1 MKLFESLNVGG
12 MIVPNRVMV
21 PAMVTRLSGE
31 DGLVNKDIVDRYTR
45 YARGG
50 AGLVVIEA
58 MAVHTAKSGPLLRI
72 SDDRFVPGLADLVR
86 RIHDASDA
94 KVVPQIIHFLKVAKS
109 GWRQTVD
116 MLSLGEIDRIVEEF
130 GDAVARARTAD
141 FDGAELHSAHAYTL
155 ASFLSRAN
163 PRRDDYGGDTLEG
176 RLHLIGRIF
185 ANIRR
190 KAGEDFPVGVR
201 FLADE
206 FIKDGYTVSDAK
218 LIGLRLARLGAAYLS
233 LSVGG
238 KFEDAIHVAGQ
249 VPYPY
254 TGYSGDRCMP
264 GDWYP
269 AVPHA
274 HFSAEI
280 KTFIRAHG
288 FDTPVATAGKI
299 SDPDDA
305 ERLIATGA
313 VDIVGIA
320 RGLLADP
327 DWPSKVRRGEVDRIV
342 KCDYCNVCKHLDGIH
357 TRVICALWPQGSLQ
371 APPDDRAGEVPSWSA
386 EGANLTAT
394 VGAGKATLKWNK
406 AGGAARYD
414 VCRTDPLGNV
424 DIADAVKVTRWED
437 HGLLA
442 GMPYRYH
449 VCAYGAAGQGGAT
462 SNTVTVSLPMP
473 NFSTRA

>member
-1 MKLFESLNVGG
+1 MKLFKSLNVSG
-12 MIVPNRVMV
+12 MLIPNRVMV

-31 DGLVNKDIVDRYTR
+31 DGFVNQNITDRYVR
-45 YARGG
+45 YAQGG
-50 AGLVVIEA
+50 AGLIVIEA
-58 MAVHTAKSGPLLRI
+58 MAVHQSKSGPLLRI
-72 SDDRFVPGLADLVR
+72 SDDQYVPGLSDLVR
-86 RIHDASDA
+86 RIHDTSDS

-116 MLSLGEIDRIVEEF
+116 MLSMAEIDRIVEEF
-130 GDAVARARTAD
+130 GDAVARARSAG

-163 PRRDDYGGDTLEG
+163 PRTDDYGDTLEG
-176 RLHLIGRIF
+176 RLHLITRIF

-190 KAGEDFPVGVR
+190 KVGNDFPVGVR

-206 FIKDGYTVSDAK
+206 FIKDGYTISDAK
-218 LIGLRLARLGAAYLS
+218 LIGLRLAQLGAAYLS

-274 HFSAEI
+274 QFSAEI
-280 KTFIRAHG
+280 KAFIKAHA

-299 SDPDDA
+299 SDPADA
-305 ERLIATGA
+305 ERLVATGA

-327 DWPSKVRRGEVDRIV
+327 DWPNKVGRGEADRIV
-342 KCDYCNVCKHLDGIH
+342 KCDYCNVCKHLDGTH
-357 TRVICALWPQGSLQ
+357 MRVICALWPQGSLQ
-371 APPDDRAGEVPSWSA
+371 APPDDRSTEAPQWSA
-386 EGANLTAT
+386 DGANLVAT
-394 VGAGKATLKWNK
+394 VGKGRATLKWNK
-406 AGGAARYD
+406 ATGAARYD
-414 VCRTDPLGNV
+414 ICRTDALGHV
-424 DIADAVKVTRWED
+424 EIADAVKVTRWED
-437 HGLLA
+437 TNLLA
-442 GMPYRYH
+442 GMPYRFH
-449 VCAYGAAGQGGAT
+449 VRPYGAAGQGGVP
-462 SNTVTVSLPMP
+462 SNTVTVLLPMP
-473 NFSTRA
+473 NLVAHA

>member
-1 MKLFESLNVGG
+1 MKLFEPLNVAG
-12 MIVPNRVMV
+12 MVIANRVMV

-31 DGLVNKDIVDRYTR
+31 DGFVNKEITDRYIR
-45 YARGG
+45 YAEGG
-50 AGLVVIEA
+50 AGLIVVEA
-58 MAVHTAKSGPLLRI
+58 MAVHQSRSGPLLRI
-72 SDDRFVPGLADLVR
+72 SNDQYVPGLSELVR
-86 RIHDASDA
+86 RIHQMSDS

-116 MLSLGEIDRIVEEF
+116 MLSLDDIDRIVEEF
-130 GDAVARARTAD
+130 GDAVARARAAR

-163 PRRDDYGGDTLEG
+163 PRSDDYGGDTLEG
-176 RLHLIGRIF
+176 RLHLITRIF

-190 KAGEDFPVGVR
+190 KVGNDFPVGVR

-218 LIGLRLARLGAAYLS
+218 LIGLRLAQLGAAYLS

-238 KFEDAIHVAGQ
+238 KFEDALHVAGQ

-280 KTFIRAHG
+280 KAFIRAHG

-299 SDPDDA
+299 SNPDDA

-327 DWPSKVRRGEVDRIV
+327 DWPNKVRRGETDRIV
-342 KCDYCNVCKHLDGIH
+342 KCDYCNVCKHLDGTH

-371 APPDDRAGEVPSWSA
+371 APPDDRSTESPRWNAD
-386 EGANLTAT
+386 GANLTAT
-394 VGAGKATLKWNK
+394 VGNGKATLKWNK
-406 AGGAARYD
+406 AVGAARYD
-414 VCRTDPLGNV
+414 ICRTDPLGRV
-424 DIADAVKVTRWED
+424 EVVDAVKVTRWED
-437 HGLLA
+437 NNLLA
-442 GMPYRYH
+442 GMPYRYN
-449 VCAYGAAGQGGAT
+449 VRPYGAAGQCGVP
-462 SNTVTVSLPMP
+462 SNAVTVSLPMP
-473 NFSTRA
+473 KIATAV